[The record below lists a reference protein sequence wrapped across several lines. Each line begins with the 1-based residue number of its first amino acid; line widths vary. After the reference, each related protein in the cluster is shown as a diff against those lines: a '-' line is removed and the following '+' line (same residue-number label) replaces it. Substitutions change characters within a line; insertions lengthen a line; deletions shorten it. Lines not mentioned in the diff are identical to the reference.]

1 VSHQGQTQTIHSGA
15 LWLSFVEQARTTMV
29 ENISSSAVASSVSG
43 TEESSSPR
51 RRHHQ
56 KQHRKPPR
64 DAILDPTYLR
74 DRLDLSERHL
84 SAFYL
89 ALHQQNYPATLREFL
104 AVYHHEKDDID
115 IDEKDDDH
123 DDDDADSSIAIT
135 SPSSCSPPSGDALRP
150 AEQPPEEPMNNG
162 TIKADQHRQ
171 KMMNKKKKKKNH
183 KIQLP
188 KRFLEFLNN
197 IAACDDD
204 AADDDGTK
212 KNKSNNSD
220 AASKSR
226 LLLTTSH
233 VHSVQHSANTL
244 TTKLIIQ
251 LHDGMLIESVIMRY
265 DQKTTIPRASLCVS
279 SQVGCA
285 MGCTFCATG
294 TMGKIGNLGVAEILE
309 QVIHANRILRMEPGR
324 PSVRNVVFMGMGEV
338 RLRIDKENL

>member
-1 VSHQGQTQTIHSGA
+1 
-15 LWLSFVEQARTTMV
+15 MV

-43 TEESSSPR
+43 TDESSPR
-51 RRHHQ
+51 RSNRQRHH
-56 KQHRKPPR
+56 HRKPPQN
-64 DAILDPTYLR
+64 AILDPTFLR

-104 AVYHHEKDDID
+104 AAYHHEKDDID
-115 IDEKDDDH
+115 NEKDH
-123 DDDDADSSIAIT
+123 DDADSSIAAADPAIT
-135 SPSSCSPPSGDALRP
+135 SPSSCSPPSGAQLLA
-150 AEQPPEEPMNNG
+150 AEPPEPMHNC
-162 TIKADQHRQ
+162 TIKADLHSK
-171 KMMNKKKKKKNH
+171 KMKKKNH
-183 KIQLP
+183 KMQLP
-188 KRFLEFLNN
+188 KRFLEFLNT
-197 IAACDDD
+197 IAGDDED
-204 AADDDGTK
+204 ADDDDGTK

-220 AASKSR
+220 ASSSSSSSSR
-226 LLLTTSH
+226 LFLTTST

-338 RLRIDKENL
+338 RTSSVYFL